1 MRGRRDA
8 GPIKGG
14 RRGSWGC
21 APWRARRDLRRENR
35 VSLAQWRGEGD
46 EAARWGRWVSGA
58 LRLCGVER
66 GSLAGLGRL
75 VSHGEG
81 NAAESWPGS
90 VGAGRAGRGGS
101 GALDWARRELLWAAG
116 ERTGPRWA
124 EEKGE
129 RLGRIGLS
137 ARLGCGEKE

>member
-1 MRGRRDA
+1 MRGQLKEAGGDPRDA
-8 GPIKGG
+8 RRGG
-14 RRGSWGC
+14 RDAISGEKNGFRWRSGEWKETRLPGGAGGSAGRC
-21 APWRARRDLRRENR
+21 ACAGW
-35 VSLAQWRGEGD
+35 SG
-46 EAARWGRWVSGA
+46 GR
-58 LRLCGVER
+58 
-66 GSLAGLGRL
+66 RL

-90 VGAGRAGRGGS
+90 VGEGRAGRGGS

>member
-58 LRLCGVER
+58 LRLCRVER
-66 GSLAGLGRL
+66 GFARAALASGLSGRE
-75 VSHGEG
+75 VGQGGGKERKRVG
-81 NAAESWPGS
+81 PGVREWAE
-90 VGAGRAGRGGS
+90 A
-101 GALDWARRELLWAAG
+101 AAG
-116 ERTGPRWA
+116 PRGA
-124 EEKGE
+124 
-129 RLGRIGLS
+129 
-137 ARLGCGEKE
+137 ARV

>member
-1 MRGRRDA
+1 
-8 GPIKGG
+8 
-14 RRGSWGC
+14 
-21 APWRARRDLRRENR
+21 
-35 VSLAQWRGEGD
+35 LAQWRGEGD

-81 NAAESWPGS
+81 NAAESCPGS

-116 ERTGPRWA
+116 ERTGPCWA

-129 RLGRIGLS
+129 RLGRIVLS